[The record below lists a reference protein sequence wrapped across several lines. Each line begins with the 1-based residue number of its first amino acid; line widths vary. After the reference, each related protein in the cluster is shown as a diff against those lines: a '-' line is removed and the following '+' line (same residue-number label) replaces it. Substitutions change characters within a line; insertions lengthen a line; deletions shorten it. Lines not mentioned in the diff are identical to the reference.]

1 MQDLMEFIMSN
12 KMEETNMK
20 RSLLVLLG
28 AMVLT
33 GCSSQSSTMETT
45 APIPTEAET
54 TLVPKDSL
62 LQTQEEE
69 ETELEEETTAV
80 MQDPVSDKNGNYTVE
95 RWDFKEYYK
104 NIKNSKYSEYDGAI
118 IVDQVIPNSTNSDSG
133 EQIPSWDF
141 NYAEY
146 NYSGLSSIYEKVPE
160 IARSYAMD
168 GVNTC
173 LSVYMK
179 GQNADFPNSVTYA
192 AIDNNPGKG
201 WEQSIIFSI
210 ENSKD
215 IKGVH
220 LLLTIFVN
228 EHDRAIRV
236 ALFDARN
243 YNKSDLSEYNSYK
256 GPTMTLN
263 PDTNEA
269 FDVIGTMPLGEASY
283 INRIKE

>member
-1 MQDLMEFIMSN
+1 
-12 KMEETNMK
+12 MK

-28 AMVLT
+28 AMMLT

-54 TLVPKDSL
+54 TLVPKYSL

-80 MQDPVSDKNGNYTVE
+80 MQDPVSDKNGNYTVK

-228 EHDRAIRV
+228 ERDRAIRV

-243 YNKSDLSEYNSYK
+243 YNKSDLSEYNGYK

-283 INRIKE
+283 LNRIKE